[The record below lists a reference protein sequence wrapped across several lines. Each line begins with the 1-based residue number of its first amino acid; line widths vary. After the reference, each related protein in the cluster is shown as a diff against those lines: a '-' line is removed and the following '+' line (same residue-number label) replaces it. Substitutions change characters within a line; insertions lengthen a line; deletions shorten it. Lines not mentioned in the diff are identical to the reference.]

1 MKTQLASPLSRC
13 DLLGRQLAS
22 RLDETLP
29 ELPHPVRE
37 RLRAARV
44 RAVAL
49 RASTLAQTAHAAQSQ
64 GGGLL
69 AVLWGEH
76 IWWARLAATGLLL
89 ALSLGLVGVD
99 AWQDNVYSREL
110 AEVDAQLLT
119 DELPPAAYADPGFV
133 QFLKHNTQVV
143 R

>member
-1 MKTQLASPLSRC
+1 MNSKLATPLPAS
-13 DLLGRQLAS
+13 DLLGRQLAL

-29 ELPHPVRE
+29 TLPHPVRE

-49 RASTLAQTAHAAQSQ
+49 RASTAVQTAHAAQVQ

-69 AVLWGEH
+69 AGLWGEH
-76 IWWARLAATGLLL
+76 IWWARFAATGLLAAL
-89 ALSLGLVGVD
+89 ALSLVGVD
-99 AWQDNVYSREL
+99 AWQDDLRTREL
-110 AEVDAQLLT
+110 AEVDAQLLI

-133 QFLKHNTQVV
+133 QFIKHNTQAL